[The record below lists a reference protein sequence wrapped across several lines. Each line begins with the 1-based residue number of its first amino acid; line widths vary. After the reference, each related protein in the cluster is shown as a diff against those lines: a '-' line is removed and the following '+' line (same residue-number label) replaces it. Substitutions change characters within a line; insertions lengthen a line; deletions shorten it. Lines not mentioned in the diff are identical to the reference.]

1 MTFRISTANAYNR
14 TIDQLAVRQAE
25 LAAQQERLA
34 TGKRVQK
41 ASDDPVAATL
51 AETAQNRLSR
61 VQADLRTLEAS
72 RTSLQQAE
80 SGLGE
85 SSELIQQVRDLFVT
99 AGNGVF
105 TDSERE
111 DVARQL
117 EGLREQM
124 IAVANRTD
132 SAGRTLFGG
141 LGGAATPFVDL
152 YSPSGNGVSFNGARG
167 QAAAGDTALPQA
179 LDGESIWMQ
188 VPQGNGRF
196 VVSLPDT
203 NTGGVST
210 TVGEVVDPAAYTGGD
225 YRISFADV
233 AGQMQYTVIDVT
245 NGNTP
250 LASHTGVPYEPG
262 KAVQF
267 GGMSFTIS
275 GQPASGDAIDIEG
288 SPPRSD
294 IFSIVQ
300 NAVDALRYNG
310 TNESAHRNQELAR
323 AMTEVDASHDRVLLA
338 RGRVGELL
346 NRADSLDSLLAGR
359 ALDHKAEDSRLT
371 DIDLVKG
378 ISDFQT
384 QQQGLEAAIKSYAQV
399 QKLSL
404 FSMIG

>member
-1 MTFRISTANAYNR
+1 MRIATANNYDS
-14 TIDQLAVRQAE
+14 TIKVLADRQAQLAQ
-25 LAAQQERLA
+25 QQERLA
-34 TGKRVQK
+34 TGKRVLR

-51 AETAQNRLSR
+51 SEAARNRLAR
-61 VQADLRTLEAS
+61 AEADQRALEAS
-72 RTSLQQAE
+72 RSSLQQAE

-85 SSELIQQVRDLFVT
+85 SGELIQRVRDLLIT
-99 AGNGVF
+99 AGNAGF

-117 EGLREQM
+117 EGLREQL

-152 YSPSGNGVSFNGARG
+152 YTPSGNGVAFNGQRG
-167 QAAAGDTALPQA
+167 QAAAGNTALPQA
-179 LDGESIWMQ
+179 LDGQAIWMQ

-196 VVSLPDT
+196 AVSLPNT

-210 TVGEVVDPAAYTGGD
+210 SMGEVVDPASYTGGD
-225 YRISFADV
+225 YRISFAEV
-233 AGQMQYTVIDVT
+233 AGQMQYTVIDVS

-262 KAVQF
+262 KSVQF
-267 GGMSFTIS
+267 GGMGFVIS
-275 GQPASGDAIDIEG
+275 GNPVAGDAIDIEG
-288 SPPRSD
+288 SPARTD
-294 IFSIVQ
+294 IFQVVQ
-300 NAVDALRYNG
+300 NAVDALRYG
-310 TNESAHRNQELAR
+310 GVNESAHRNQELAR
-323 AMTEVDASHDRVLLA
+323 AMTEVDAGHDRVLLA

-346 NRADSLDSLLAGR
+346 NRADSLDTLLEGR
-359 ALDHKAEDSRLT
+359 ALDNKAEDSRLT

>member
-1 MTFRISTANAYNR
+1 MRIATANNYDS
-14 TIDQLAVRQAE
+14 TIKVLADRQAQLAQ
-25 LAAQQERLA
+25 QQERLA
-34 TGKRVQK
+34 TGKRVLR

-51 AETAQNRLSR
+51 SEAARNRLAR
-61 VQADLRTLEAS
+61 AEADQRALEAS
-72 RTSLQQAE
+72 RSSLQQAE

-85 SSELIQQVRDLFVT
+85 SGELIQRVRDLLIT
-99 AGNGVF
+99 AGNAGF

-117 EGLREQM
+117 EGLREQL

-152 YSPSGNGVSFNGARG
+152 YTPSGNGVAFNGQRG
-167 QAAAGDTALPQA
+167 QAAAGNTALPQA
-179 LDGESIWMQ
+179 LDGQAIWMQ

-196 VVSLPDT
+196 AVSLPNT

-210 TVGEVVDPAAYTGGD
+210 SMGEVVDPASYTGGD
-225 YRISFADV
+225 YRISFAEV
-233 AGQMQYTVIDVT
+233 AGQMQYTVIDVS

-262 KAVQF
+262 KSVQF
-267 GGMSFTIS
+267 GGMGFVIS
-275 GQPASGDAIDIEG
+275 GNPAAGDAIDIEG
-288 SPPRSD
+288 SPARTD
-294 IFSIVQ
+294 IFQVVQ
-300 NAVDALRYNG
+300 NAVDALRYG
-310 TNESAHRNQELAR
+310 GVNESAHRNQELAR
-323 AMTEVDASHDRVLLA
+323 AMTEVDAGHDRVLLA

-346 NRADSLDSLLAGR
+346 NRADSLDTLLEGR
-359 ALDHKAEDSRLT
+359 ALDNKAEDSRLT

>member
-1 MTFRISTANAYNR
+1 MRIATANNYDS
-14 TIDQLAVRQAE
+14 TIKVLADRQAQLAQ
-25 LAAQQERLA
+25 QQERLA
-34 TGKRVQK
+34 TGKRVQR

-51 AETAQNRLSR
+51 SEAARNRLAR
-61 VQADLRTLEAS
+61 AEADQRALEAS

-80 SGLGE
+80 SGLAE
-85 SSELIQQVRDLFVT
+85 SGELIQRVRDLLVT
-99 AGNGVF
+99 AGNAGF

-117 EGLREQM
+117 EGLREQL

-152 YSPSGNGVSFNGARG
+152 YTPSGNGVAFNGQRG
-167 QAAAGDTALPQA
+167 QAAAGNTALPQA
-179 LDGESIWMQ
+179 LDGQAIWMQ

-196 VVSLPDT
+196 VVSLPNT

-210 TVGEVVDPAAYTGGD
+210 GVGEVVDPASYTGGD
-225 YRISFADV
+225 YRISFAEV
-233 AGQMQYTVIDVT
+233 AGQMQYTVIDVS

-262 KAVQF
+262 KSVQF
-267 GGMSFTIS
+267 GGMGFVIS
-275 GQPASGDAIDIEG
+275 GNPAAGDAIDIEG
-288 SPPRSD
+288 SPARTD
-294 IFSIVQ
+294 IFQVVQ
-300 NAVDALRYNG
+300 NAVDALRYG
-310 TNESAHRNQELAR
+310 GVNESAHRNQELAR
-323 AMTEVDASHDRVLLA
+323 AMTEVDAGHDRVLLA

-346 NRADSLDSLLAGR
+346 NRADSLDTLLEGR
-359 ALDHKAEDSRLT
+359 ALDNKAEDSRLT

>member
-1 MTFRISTANAYNR
+1 MRIATANNYDS
-14 TIDQLAVRQAE
+14 TIKVLADRQAQLAQ
-25 LAAQQERLA
+25 QQERLA
-34 TGKRVQK
+34 TGKRVLR

-51 AETAQNRLSR
+51 SEAARNRLAR
-61 VQADLRTLEAS
+61 AEADQRALEAS

-80 SGLGE
+80 SGLAE
-85 SSELIQQVRDLFVT
+85 SGELIQRVRDLLVT
-99 AGNGVF
+99 AGNAGF

-117 EGLREQM
+117 EGLREQL

-152 YSPSGNGVSFNGARG
+152 YTPSGNGVAFNGQRG
-167 QAAAGDTALPQA
+167 QAAAGNTALPQA
-179 LDGESIWMQ
+179 LDGQAIWMQ

-196 VVSLPDT
+196 VVSLPNT

-210 TVGEVVDPAAYTGGD
+210 GVGEVVDPASYTGGD
-225 YRISFADV
+225 YRISFAEV
-233 AGQMQYTVIDVT
+233 AGQMQYTVIDVS

-262 KAVQF
+262 KSVQF
-267 GGMSFTIS
+267 GGMGFVIN
-275 GQPASGDAIDIEG
+275 GNPAAGDAIDIEG
-288 SPPRSD
+288 SPARTD
-294 IFSIVQ
+294 IFQVVQ
-300 NAVDALRYNG
+300 NAVDALRYG
-310 TNESAHRNQELAR
+310 GVNESAHRNQELAR
-323 AMTEVDASHDRVLLA
+323 AMTEVDAGHDRVLLA

-346 NRADSLDSLLAGR
+346 NRADSLDTLLEGR
-359 ALDHKAEDSRLT
+359 ALDNKAEDSRLT

>member
-1 MTFRISTANAYNR
+1 MRIATANNYDS
-14 TIDQLAVRQAE
+14 TIKVLADRQAQLAQ
-25 LAAQQERLA
+25 QQERLA
-34 TGKRVQK
+34 TGKRVLR

-51 AETAQNRLSR
+51 SEAARNRLAR
-61 VQADLRTLEAS
+61 AEADQRALEAS

-80 SGLGE
+80 SGLAE
-85 SSELIQQVRDLFVT
+85 SGELIQRVRDLLVT
-99 AGNGVF
+99 AGNAGF

-117 EGLREQM
+117 EGLREQL

-152 YSPSGNGVSFNGARG
+152 YTPSGNGVAFNGQRG
-167 QAAAGDTALPQA
+167 QAAAGNTALPQA
-179 LDGESIWMQ
+179 LDGQAIWMQ

-196 VVSLPDT
+196 VVSLPNT

-210 TVGEVVDPAAYTGGD
+210 GVGEVVDPASYTGGD
-225 YRISFADV
+225 YRISFAEV
-233 AGQMQYTVIDVT
+233 AGQMQYTVIDVS
-245 NGNTP
+245 NSNTP

-262 KAVQF
+262 KSVQF
-267 GGMSFTIS
+267 GGMGFVIN
-275 GQPASGDAIDIEG
+275 GNPAAGDAIDIEG
-288 SPPRSD
+288 SPARTD
-294 IFSIVQ
+294 IFQVVQ
-300 NAVDALRYNG
+300 NAVDALRYG
-310 TNESAHRNQELAR
+310 GVNESAHRNQELAR
-323 AMTEVDASHDRVLLA
+323 AMTEVDAGHDRVLLA

-346 NRADSLDSLLAGR
+346 NRADSLDTLLEGR
-359 ALDHKAEDSRLT
+359 ALDNKAEDSRLT

>member
-1 MTFRISTANAYNR
+1 MRIATANNYDS
-14 TIDQLAVRQAE
+14 TIKVLADRQAQLAQ
-25 LAAQQERLA
+25 QQERLA
-34 TGKRVQK
+34 TGKRVLR

-51 AETAQNRLSR
+51 SEAARNRLAR
-61 VQADLRTLEAS
+61 AEADQRALEAS

-80 SGLGE
+80 SGLAE
-85 SSELIQQVRDLFVT
+85 SGELIQRVRDLLVT
-99 AGNGVF
+99 AGNAGF

-117 EGLREQM
+117 EGLREQL

-152 YSPSGNGVSFNGARG
+152 YTPSGNGVAFNGQRG
-167 QAAAGDTALPQA
+167 QAAAGNTALPQA
-179 LDGESIWMQ
+179 LDGQAIWMQ

-196 VVSLPDT
+196 VVSLPNT

-210 TVGEVVDPAAYTGGD
+210 GVGEVVDPASYTGGD
-225 YRISFADV
+225 YRISFAEV
-233 AGQMQYTVIDVT
+233 AGQMQYTVIDVS

-262 KAVQF
+262 KSVQF
-267 GGMSFTIS
+267 GGMGFVIS
-275 GQPASGDAIDIEG
+275 GNPAAGDAIDIEG
-288 SPPRSD
+288 SPARTD
-294 IFSIVQ
+294 IFQVVQ
-300 NAVDALRYNG
+300 NAVDALRYG
-310 TNESAHRNQELAR
+310 GVNESAHRNQELAR
-323 AMTEVDASHDRVLLA
+323 AMTEVDAGHDRVLLA

-346 NRADSLDSLLAGR
+346 NRADSLDTLLEGR
-359 ALDHKAEDSRLT
+359 ALDNKAEDSRLT